1 MLEEG
6 GGIIET
12 IVLRKNIKRIV
23 IDSMTSFGLL
33 FEADIKKRQ
42 SILSLFN
49 MLKKWNCTALL
60 TYEGNTQDKK
70 VAPDILEFESD
81 SIIVL
86 YFIKGKERRERYLEI
101 LKMRGT
107 KHSSQTYEFSIGKKG
122 IIINKKPVSISV

>member
-1 MLEEG
+1 
-6 GGIIET
+6 
-12 IVLRKNIKRIV
+12 
-23 IDSMTSFGLL
+23 
-33 FEADIKKRQ
+33 
-42 SILSLFN
+42 